1 MGEQMKA
8 IFNTRHAIYKTVDRL
23 NYYRKQA
30 AACLTRNP
38 TWKAAH
44 NWRYWKHFYL
54 FGTPNNQRDEK
65 GAMFTDTVDQIGEYV
80 GDYWKVNSLID
91 NTGWYS
97 DNWQN
102 ETIKGGVCK
111 LRTSKGV
118 FYIPVVYYSDSDGT
132 IHYLNDME
140 KVDKGAKEYEH
151 ETAAREAARSANY
164 YAEKLA
170 EEAREYNAK
179 DKAEQD
185 ISEARATI
193 HAINKKALSLL
204 AEIKKHGAFS
214 PAVCVALREKLAD
227 YLRER
232 GAQFRTIEKRQSDFW
247 SAVY

>member
-1 MGEQMKA
+1 MKA
-8 IFNTRHAIYKTVDRL
+8 IFNTCHSSYKTVDRL

-30 AACLTRNP
+30 ADFQAKQPAYTHY
-38 TWKAAH
+38 H
-44 NWRYWKHFYL
+44 NWRAHVRNLWS
-54 FGTPNNQRDEK
+54 TANNTRGEK
-65 GAMFTDTVDQIGEYV
+65 GEMFTDTVDQIGEYI
-80 GDYWKVNSLID
+80 GDYWEVNRGID
-91 NTGWYS
+91 NTGWFS
-97 DNWQN
+97 TNWQD

-140 KVDKGAKEYEH
+140 KVDKGAEESEH
-151 ETAAREAARSANY
+151 ETAAGEAARSANY
-164 YAEKLA
+164 YSEKIA
-170 EEAREYNAK
+170 EEFREQYAIE
-179 DKAEQD
+179 KAEQD
-185 ISEARATI
+185 ILEARETI

-214 PAVCVALREKLAD
+214 PAVCTALREKLAD

-232 GAQFRTIEKRQSDFW
+232 RAKFRTIEKRENDYW